1 MVSLISASGQKKPL
15 VLNGGGG
22 QRINESIA
30 SGEEKERRGE
40 GEGGGG
46 ELESGG
52 ETTGRG
58 EREGEEGGEG
68 TTGYEEHELK
78 GRIGRGKKNRK
89 GKEE

>member
-1 MVSLISASGQKKPL
+1 MLISASGQKNPL

-22 QRINESIA
+22 QRIKESIVRW
-30 SGEEKERRGE
+30 EEKEGGERGR
-40 GEGGGG
+40 G